1 MSYLSAIQCK
11 KCGQRYLTD
20 KSMYLCPKCE
30 GPLDII
36 YDYDRIATKLN
47 RSTLEARPMGVWKY
61 PELLPLTTDTKVNL
75 GEGGTGLVKCEKLGK
90 ALGLENLYVKNETM
104 NPTGS
109 FKDRGM
115 AITISKAVEFG
126 AKTIVIASTGN
137 AAISAAAYAAKA
149 ELDCYV
155 FVLAETPLAKITQI
169 RIYGSKV
176 IAVKGSLDDA
186 FQLSKD
192 ACEKYGWHDVTSSI
206 KVNPW
211 HGEGLKT
218 IAFEIIEQLDWKSP
232 DWVIVPVG
240 SGSNLTA
247 NWKGFKE
254 FRRVH
259 LIDDLP
265 RMIGAQP
272 SGIAPL
278 IKTYKQGMEPDE
290 IEPWKER
297 KTIAS
302 GIGSLSPP
310 DGDTALIAIRES
322 GGVAEEVTDEEIL
335 QAEIQLARNEGIFA
349 EPTGA
354 IPVAIAKKL
363 LDAGII
369 DRDDTIVLEITG
381 GGLKDLDP
389 LTMIF
394 HEYPVIAPTF
404 LELEKVLHS

>member
-1 MSYLSAIQCK
+1 
-11 KCGQRYLTD
+11 
-20 KSMYLCPKCE
+20 
-30 GPLDII
+30 
-36 YDYDRIATKLN
+36 
-47 RSTLEARPMGVWKY
+47 
-61 PELLPLTTDTKVNL
+61 
-75 GEGGTGLVKCEKLGK
+75 
-90 ALGLENLYVKNETM
+90 
-104 NPTGS
+104 
-109 FKDRGM
+109 
-115 AITISKAVEFG
+115 
-126 AKTIVIASTGN
+126 
-137 AAISAAAYAAKA
+137 
-149 ELDCYV
+149 
-155 FVLAETPLAKITQI
+155 
-169 RIYGSKV
+169 
-176 IAVKGSLDDA
+176 
-186 FQLSKD
+186 
-192 ACEKYGWHDVTSSI
+192 
-206 KVNPW
+206 
-211 HGEGLKT
+211 
-218 IAFEIIEQLDWKSP
+218 
-232 DWVIVPVG
+232 
-240 SGSNLTA
+240 
-247 NWKGFKE
+247 
-254 FRRVH
+254 
-259 LIDDLP
+259 
-265 RMIGAQP
+265 MIGAQP

-302 GIGSLSPP
+302 GIGSLFPP

-335 QAEIQLARNEGIFA
+335 QAEIQLARKEGIFA